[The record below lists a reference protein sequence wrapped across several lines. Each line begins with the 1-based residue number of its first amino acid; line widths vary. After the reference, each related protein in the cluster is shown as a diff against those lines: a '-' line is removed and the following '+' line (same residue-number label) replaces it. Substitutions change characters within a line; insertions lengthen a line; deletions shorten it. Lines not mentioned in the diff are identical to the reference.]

1 MSRPMLILRGGVKT
15 NVGVKGR
22 CQDQC
27 GGRGAVSRPMLRS
40 RGGVKTNVEVEGRC
54 QYQC

>member
-1 MSRPMLILRGGVKT
+1 MSRPILRLMGDVKT
-15 NVGVKGR
+15 NVEVEGR

-40 RGGVKTNVEVEGRC
+40 RGGVKTNVEVKWRC
-54 QYQC
+54 QDQC

>member
-1 MSRPMLILRGGVKT
+1 MSRPMLRSRGGAKT
-15 NVGVKGR
+15 NVEVEGR

-40 RGGVKTNVEVEGRC
+40 RGGVNTNVEVEGWC
-54 QYQC
+54 QNHC

>member
-1 MSRPMLILRGGVKT
+1 MSRPMLRSRGGVNT
-15 NVGVKGR
+15 NVEVEGR

-27 GGRGAVSRPMLRS
+27 GGLGAVSRPMLRS

-54 QYQC
+54 QDQW